1 MTPDETPAQAGTPE
15 APPAAEPEV
24 DQLHA
29 DAPEPGDPRVPDV
42 PPTAEPGPVAAESP
56 ALRATLRRIFADP
69 QYRPAA
75 GSAGAAGELS
85 DAEVDKLWAD
95 YQSVPYGEE
104 KQAYKRMLTQATD
117 LALKRAQGERAAES
131 NKQRA
136 VQQATELKSAIT
148 AQVQQVAPGVDLDL
162 FWEWGAH
169 VAQREAMAR
178 KFPDVTAALDWQVR
192 RAIQLVQAKMGTP
205 PAARRTR
212 GTSQPA
218 PRGRSMVEQLNAMQR
233 VHRGDY

>member
-24 DQLHA
+24 DQHP
-29 DAPEPGDPRVPDV
+29 DAPEPGDPRVTDV
-42 PPTAEPGPVAAESP
+42 PPLAEPGHVAAESP
-56 ALRATLRRIFADP
+56 ALRATLRRIFEDP

-75 GSAGAAGELS
+75 GPAGAAGELS

-117 LALKRAQGERAAES
+117 LALKRAQGERAADQ
-131 NKQRA
+131 NRQRA
-136 VQQATELKSAIT
+136 IQQATELKTAIT

-162 FWEWGAH
+162 FWDWGAH
-169 VAQREAMAR
+169 VAQREAQAR
-178 KFPDVTAALDWQVR
+178 KFPDVTAALDWQVN
-192 RAIQLVQAKMGTP
+192 RAIQLVQAKMGAP
-205 PAARRTR
+205 PAARRIR
-212 GTSQPA
+212 GTSQPP
-218 PRGRSMVEQLNAMQR
+218 PRRRTMVDQLNAMQR
-233 VHRGDY
+233 EHRGDW